1 MVRVSR
7 TSDAAGAVHDVE
19 ALALEVDVSGD
30 VLAVDFVG
38 AEVDALFD
46 EVGAGVDQL
55 ADALARG
62 VVLVVG
68 VASAAEVGA
77 LPSGR
82 RGRRRW
88 PRGGASR

>member
-1 MVRVSR
+1 VVAELEALMGDGSGDGVAVFDGEGLEE
-7 TSDAAGAVHDVE
+7 SDAAGAVHDVQ

-55 ADALARG
+55 ADALA
-62 VVLVVG
+62 
-68 VASAAEVGA
+68 
-77 LPSGR
+77 
-82 RGRRRW
+82 
-88 PRGGASR
+88 